1 MSRPLPWVRL
11 ERDFHS
17 EAAILE
23 VCDTYPAA
31 EVLAAYAIALAEA
44 ARSGGSYASAA
55 SVERSLRLAARLK
68 PQRARDIVAAFI
80 SSGILS
86 ESDGALR
93 LAAWEDL
100 KPKDRHLSKAQR
112 DAETATKGVAPATH
126 GNPASV
132 EDHERTDE
140 EKRTPPHQATQEV
153 EWISEDTVR
162 LPPKVEPT
170 LRTVCSH
177 GERFEE
183 RPGTDGRIFW
193 SAGHRLGD
201 GSWCKEKR

>member
-31 EVLAAYAIALAEA
+31 EVLAAYAIALTEA

-55 SVERSLRLAARLK
+55 SVERSLRRVARLK

-80 SSGILS
+80 SSGILT

-100 KPKDRHLSKAQR
+100 KPKDRHISKAQR
-112 DAETATKGVAPATH
+112 DAQTATDAVAPATQDDA
-126 GNPASV
+126 PSV
-132 EDHERTDE
+132 EDHERTDGHNT
-140 EKRTPPHQATQEV
+140 TPHDAATEPK
-153 EWISEDTVR
+153 WLDKDTVL
-162 LPPKVEPT
+162 LPPKVEPIR
-170 LRTVCSH
+170 RTVCSH

-183 RPGTDGRIFW
+183 RPGKDGRLFW
-193 SAGHRLGD
+193 SAGHRVD
-201 GSWCKEKR
+201 GAAWCGEKP

>member
-44 ARSGGSYASAA
+44 ARSGGTYSSAA
-55 SVERSLRLAARLK
+55 SVARSLRLWARLK

-80 SSGILS
+80 SSGILT

-100 KPKDRHLSKAQR
+100 KPKDRHISKAQR
-112 DAETATKGVAPATH
+112 DAQTATDAVAPATQDDA
-126 GNPASV
+126 PSV
-132 EDHERTDE
+132 EVHERTNE
-140 EKRTPPHQATQEV
+140 QNTTPQHAATEPT
-153 EWISEDTVR
+153 WLDADTVQ
-162 LPPKVEPT
+162 LPPKVERIR
-170 LRTVCSH
+170 RTVCSH

-183 RPGTDGRIFW
+183 RPGKDGRLFW
-193 SAGHRLGD
+193 SAGHRVEG
-201 GSWCKEKR
+201 GPWCGEKP